1 MIVLPLGGPWGP
13 FFSSSALARF
23 VFVFLW
29 RRGSPS
35 TLRRPFWPPPRPP
48 RFPQG
53 PFREP
58 KCTRLYNKTND
69 FAGPPVCPKLSPRVP
84 DQPPKAPPG
93 APKEPPRMAQGPPG
107 APKEPPRMAQGPP
120 RIPKR
125 IHARPRGSPKE
136 PLGHPRDT
144 QGHPKPAQELPTDRQ
159 GPPKQL
165 AFMYQLRAGAW
176 CARFTGG
183 PLV

>member
-1 MIVLPLGGPWGP
+1 MP
-13 FFSSSALARF
+13 
-23 VFVFLW
+23 
-29 RRGSPS
+29 
-35 TLRRPFWPPPRPP
+35 
-48 RFPQG
+48 
-53 PFREP
+53 
-58 KCTRLYNKTND
+58 
-69 FAGPPVCPKLSPRVP
+69 
-84 DQPPKAPPG
+84 
-93 APKEPPRMAQGPPG
+93 QGPPG
-107 APKEPPRMAQGPP
+107 
-120 RIPKR
+120 IPKR

-183 PLV
+183 GAFLTDVLSCTGSVRAAAEP